1 MSNIH
6 HYIKVDGFTPNFTTI
21 LNFSESIRGATA
33 TVFKLVLGFTEDGI
47 TINCCLSQSVEKNNL
62 EEEIIDDFKVIKS
75 KLSVTDFQN
84 ELGEILHYPTIQ
96 EGIVTDFEDG
106 QKMLYEIYE
115 IK

>member
-21 LNFSESIRGATA
+21 LNFSEAIHGATA

-47 TINCCLSQSVEKNNL
+47 TISCCLLQSVEKNNL
-62 EEEIIDDFKVIKS
+62 EEEIIDDFKVIKN
-75 KLSVTDFQN
+75 KLSVADFQN
-84 ELGEILHYPTIQ
+84 ELGEILHYLTIQ
-96 EGIVTDFEDG
+96 DGIVIDFEDG